1 LFPAIRIG
9 EKVPEIQ
16 CGVSSVKKVIGVDL
30 GGTNIVTAVVD
41 SHGKVLGRDKR
52 PTQIS
57 LGAHRV
63 IARIADSARTAVE
76 GCGLSLSDIAAV
88 GVGSPG
94 PLNPKTGVIL
104 NWVNG
109 GWKNISLGAE
119 LKKNLKK
126 KVFIENDANVAALG
140 EAWVG
145 AGRGRNVVLCLT
157 LGTGVGGG
165 LILDGKIYAG
175 AWDVGCEIGH
185 IVVNPDGP
193 KTSYG
198 NSGILEQYCSATGIV
213 RMAKEK
219 GLVSPDDQPLQA
231 HQVQQMAL
239 QGNGKARQ
247 VYRDAGRFL
256 GVGLTSAIHLF
267 NPSTVIFS
275 GGVSGAGNLLFQP
288 MHEELKMRC
297 FPQSLKGIRFHI
309 AKLGDNMGVVG
320 AARLAYQ
327 QL

>member
-1 LFPAIRIG
+1 M
-9 EKVPEIQ
+9 
-16 CGVSSVKKVIGVDL
+16 KKVIGVDL

-41 SHGKVLGRDKR
+41 SKGKVLGRDKR
-52 PTQIS
+52 PTQVS
-57 LGAHRV
+57 MGAKMV
-63 IARIADSARTAVE
+63 IARIAESAIA
-76 GCGLSLSDIAAV
+76 SLNASRLTLPQIAAV

-109 GWKNISLGAE
+109 GWKNVALGNE
-119 LKKNLKK
+119 LKKILKK

-140 EAWVG
+140 EAWAG
-145 AGRGRNVVLCLT
+145 AGRGSDVVLCLT

-193 KTSYG
+193 LTPYG

-213 RMAKEK
+213 RLAKEV
-219 GLVSPDDQPLQA
+219 GLTDPMGGTLQA
-231 HQVQQMAL
+231 HQVQAMAL
-239 QGNGKARQ
+239 KKNSTALR
-247 VYRDAGRFL
+247 VYAEAGRYL
-256 GVGLTSAIHLF
+256 GIGLTSAIHLY
-267 NPSTVIFS
+267 NPSTIIFS
-275 GGVSGAGNLLFQP
+275 GGVSGAGKLLFAP
-288 MHEELKMRC
+288 MHQELKKRC
-297 FPQSLKGIRFHI
+297 FPQSLKGVKFCM

>member
-1 LFPAIRIG
+1 M
-9 EKVPEIQ
+9 
-16 CGVSSVKKVIGVDL
+16 KKVIGVDL

-41 SHGKVLGRDKR
+41 ERGRVLGRDKR
-52 PTQIS
+52 PTQVS
-57 LGAHRV
+57 LGAKKV
-63 IARIADSARTAVE
+63 IARIAESAVASINAAR
-76 GCGLSLSDIAAV
+76 LRPSDISAI

-109 GWKNISLGAE
+109 GWKNVALGSE
-119 LKKNLKK
+119 LKKLLKK
-126 KVFIENDANVAALG
+126 QAFIENDANVAALG
-140 EAWVG
+140 EAWIG
-145 AGRGRNVVLCLT
+145 AGKGEDVVLCLT

-165 LILDGKIYAG
+165 LILDGKIYTG

-193 KTSYG
+193 LTPYG

-213 RMAKEK
+213 RLAKEA
-219 GLVSPDDQPLQA
+219 GLSDPLGGKLQA
-231 HQVQQMAL
+231 HEVQAL
-239 QGNGKARQ
+239 ALKKDSTAQR
-247 VYRDAGRFL
+247 VYAEAGRYL
-256 GVGLTSAIHLF
+256 GIGLTTAIHLY
-267 NPSTVIFS
+267 NPSVIIFS
-275 GGVSGAGNLLFQP
+275 GGVSGAGDLLFKP
-288 MHEELKMRC
+288 MHLELKKRC
-297 FPQSLKGIRFHI
+297 FPQSLKGIKFRL

>member
-1 LFPAIRIG
+1 
-9 EKVPEIQ
+9 
-16 CGVSSVKKVIGVDL
+16 VKKVIGVDL

-41 SHGKVLGRDKR
+41 SNGKVLGRDKR
-52 PTQIS
+52 PTQVSWGAKKVIS
-57 LGAHRV
+57 
-63 IARIADSARTAVE
+63 RIADSARESLLAS
-76 GCGLSLSDIAAV
+76 GLKLADIAAV

-109 GWKNISLGAE
+109 GWKNVALGAE
-119 LKKNLKK
+119 LKKDLKK

-140 EAWVG
+140 EAWAG
-145 AGRGRNVVLCLT
+145 AGRDESVVLCLT

-165 LILDGKIYAG
+165 LILNGKIYAG

-193 KTSYG
+193 LTPYG

-213 RMAKEK
+213 RLAKEV
-219 GLVSPDDQPLQA
+219 GLPDQDGGPLQA
-231 HQVQQMAL
+231 HQVQQLAL
-239 QGNGKARQ
+239 RKNLTALR
-247 VYRDAGRFL
+247 VYAEAGRYL
-256 GVGLTSAIHLF
+256 GIGLTTAIHLY
-267 NPSTVIFS
+267 NPSVVIFS
-275 GGVSGAGNLLFQP
+275 GGVSGAGDLLFKP
-288 MHEELKMRC
+288 MHQELKRRC
-297 FPQSLKGIRFHI
+297 FPQSLKGVKFRM